1 MSALTV
7 DVRQWHCCVSGV
19 PEHTARDRVS
29 SPRRLPADVRSA
41 VYAVGA
47 QTPRGWDFLLGKYR
61 LHSFHLEKNNM
72 EFALSLTER
81 QDELRW

>member
-1 MSALTV
+1 MCDSVIAASPRVVLSTP
-7 DVRQWHCCVSGV
+7 CVTGCL
-19 PEHTARDRVS
+19 P
-29 SPRRLPADVRSA
+29 PRRLPADVRSA

-61 LHSFHLEKNNM
+61 LHSFHLEKNNI